1 MLHNLPCLHQP
12 PDCFH
17 RPAPAAHQLAPACAL
32 LPAGGPEGVGRPLPL
47 QRGLRIHLPILCD
60 RRNQP
65 TRKEVPG
72 ANLIQRHG
80 QVGPVRPLLLRDEG
94 PLHQ

>member
-1 MLHNLPCLHQP
+1 MLHHLPGLHQP
-12 PDCFH
+12 PDRLH
-17 RPAPAAHQLAPACAL
+17 RPAPAADQLAPARAL
-32 LPAGGPEGVGRPLPL
+32 LAAGGPEGVGRPLPL
-47 QRGLRIHLPILCD
+47 QRGLRIHLSLLCD
-60 RRNQP
+60 RRNQL

-72 ANLIQRHG
+72 AHLIQRDG